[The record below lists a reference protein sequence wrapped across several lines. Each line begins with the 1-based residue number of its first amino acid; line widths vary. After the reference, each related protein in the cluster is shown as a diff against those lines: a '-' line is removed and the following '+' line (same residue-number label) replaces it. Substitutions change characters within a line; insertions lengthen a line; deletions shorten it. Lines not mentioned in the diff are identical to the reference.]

1 MSNILELY
9 QTLFF
14 VSIHKIANLNTITG
28 NKGKMK
34 TTKRTVELLSG
45 TTLAIRPDNYYRH
58 PLLYDVVQSGYI
70 IGGLTHSVSR
80 AGYNSYGLYG
90 VLKGEVVLKTKNKT
104 YKAQAGDTLF
114 FSQEV
119 AHTVENGGD
128 IPYET
133 NFMYLYGPEVKGFYD
148 SFQSKF
154 GYVMTGFTPPS
165 LAEAARQITAM
176 IQSGN
181 ENRYM
186 ISSLI
191 YNVLTELLQQC
202 DISDG
207 HTGITDAIKYV
218 MEHYKEKITLDTL
231 SSMAYTDKFYFIRQF
246 HSLTGF
252 TPKEYQN
259 ELRLNEALSLLK
271 NTDLSVTA
279 IANEVGFSDARGLI
293 SLIKNRKGCSPSQLR
308 KK

>member
-1 MSNILELY
+1 
-9 QTLFF
+9 
-14 VSIHKIANLNTITG
+14 
-28 NKGKMK
+28 MK

-45 TTLAIRPDNYYRH
+45 TMLAIRPDNYNRH
-58 PLLYDVVQSGYI
+58 PLLYNVMQSGYV
-70 IGGLTHSVSR
+70 IGGLKHSVSR
-80 AGYNSYGLYG
+80 AGYNSYGLYS
-90 VLKGEVVLKTKNKT
+90 VLKGEVILKTKDKT

-114 FSQEV
+114 FSQED

-133 NFMYLYGPEVKGFYD
+133 YFMYLYGPEVKGFYN

-154 GYVMTGFTPPS
+154 GYVMKGFTPPS
-165 LAEAARQITAM
+165 LADAVTQITAM

-181 ENRYM
+181 ENKYS

-191 YNVLTELLQQC
+191 YNVLTELLQKC
-202 DISDG
+202 DVSEGRD
-207 HTGITDAIKYV
+207 GITDAIKYV

-231 SSMAYTDKFYFIRQF
+231 SSMVYTDKFYFIRQF

-259 ELRLNEALSLLK
+259 ELRLNEALSLIK
-271 NTDLSVTA
+271 NTNLSITA
-279 IANEVGFSDARGLI
+279 IANEVGFPDARGLI
-293 SLIKNRKGCSPSQLR
+293 SLIKNKKGCSPTQLR

>member
-1 MSNILELY
+1 MN
-9 QTLFF
+9 
-14 VSIHKIANLNTITG
+14 
-28 NKGKMK
+28 

-45 TTLAIRPDNYYRH
+45 TTLAIRPDDYYRH
-58 PLLYDVVQSGYI
+58 PLLYNVVQSGYVV
-70 IGGLTHSVSR
+70 GGLKHSVSR

-90 VLKGEVVLKTKNKT
+90 VVKGEVVLKTKNKT
-104 YKAQAGDTLF
+104 YKAHAGDTLF
-114 FSQEV
+114 FSQED
-119 AHTVENGGD
+119 AHTVVNGGD
-128 IPYET
+128 IPYEAY
-133 NFMYLYGPEVKGFYD
+133 FVYLYGPEVKGFYD

-154 GYVMTGFTPPS
+154 GCVTTGFIPPS
-165 LAEAARQITAM
+165 LETAVQQITTM
-176 IQSGN
+176 IRSGN
-181 ENRYM
+181 ENKYL
-186 ISSLI
+186 ISSLL
-191 YNVLTELLQQC
+191 YNLLTELLQKC
-202 DISDG
+202 DVGDG
-207 HTGITDAIKYV
+207 RDGITDAIKYL

-279 IANEVGFSDARGLI
+279 IAKEVGFPDARGLI
-293 SLIKNRKGCSPSQLR
+293 ALVKSKKGCSPSQLR

>member
-1 MSNILELY
+1 
-9 QTLFF
+9 
-14 VSIHKIANLNTITG
+14 
-28 NKGKMK
+28 MK

-80 AGYNSYGLYG
+80 SGYNSYGLYG

-104 YKAQAGDTLF
+104 YKAHAGDTLF

-181 ENRYM
+181 ENRYL

>member
-104 YKAQAGDTLF
+104 YKAHAGDTLF

-165 LAEAARQITAM
+165 LAEAAQKITDM

-271 NTDLSVTA
+271 NTNLSVTA
-279 IANEVGFSDARGLI
+279 IANEVGFSDVRGLI

>member
-1 MSNILELY
+1 
-9 QTLFF
+9 
-14 VSIHKIANLNTITG
+14 
-28 NKGKMK
+28 MK

-104 YKAQAGDTLF
+104 YKAHAGDTLF

-181 ENRYM
+181 ENRYL